1 VHTLGVWMKTLRS
14 KSGCALVVLLLLA
27 VSASQTADA
36 RMSPPQSAAAAFDQ
50 SKVPAVVYI
59 IRHAEKPLGG
69 EKNPDLAP
77 QGFKRAQVLATLF
90 LQQPGSTR
98 PPRLPRP
105 DVLFATDF
113 SKNSKRPIET
123 ITPLAK
129 ALNLPINHDYAD
141 LETGAL
147 AKQVLSGKYAG
158 KVVLICW
165 HHGEIPHLAQ
175 AFGVTDAPRKWDET
189 VFDRIWMIE
198 WLDGKPQFS
207 MLPENVLPGDS
218 TN

>member
-1 VHTLGVWMKTLRS
+1 VHALGVGAKSLRS
-14 KSGCALVVLLLLA
+14 KSGYALVALLLLGA
-27 VSASQTADA
+27 GTASRTADA
-36 RMSPPQSAAAAFDQ
+36 RMFPPQSAAAAFDQ
-50 SKVPAVVYI
+50 SKVPAVVFL

-69 EKNPDLAP
+69 EKNPDL
-77 QGFKRAQVLATLF
+77 AQVLATLF

-105 DVLFATDF
+105 DALFATDF

-141 LETGAL
+141 PETGAL
-147 AKQVLSGKYAG
+147 ARQVVSGKYAG

-175 AFGVTDAPRKWDET
+175 AFGVADAPRKWDER

-198 WLDGKPQFS
+198 WLDGKPQLS
-207 MLPENVLPGDS
+207 MLPENLLPGDS
-218 TN
+218 SN